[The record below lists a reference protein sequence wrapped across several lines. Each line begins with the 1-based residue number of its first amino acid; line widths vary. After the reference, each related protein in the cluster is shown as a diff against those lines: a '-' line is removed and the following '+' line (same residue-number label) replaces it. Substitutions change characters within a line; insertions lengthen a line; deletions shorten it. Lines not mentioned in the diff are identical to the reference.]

1 MAINESI
8 IISVRQ
14 DGALQVQRD
23 LSNIGVAA
31 DRSRQQVNALT
42 RALGLIASTLGARQL
57 ITMSDAFQNLENRIK
72 ATLLP
77 GENAANVFQDLLDV
91 ANRSRSDLEATGKMY
106 TRLALQA
113 DRLGLT
119 HDDLIRVVDIL
130 NKTLVVSG
138 ATTVEAKNS
147 MLQFSQALGAGRLNG
162 DELRS
167 VLENNAVLAKALQ
180 TEFGAAGKELVQM
193 GADGL
198 LSMDRVL
205 KVVNNLGAEMD
216 RLFGIMP
223 MTIGQSF
230 TVLRNNTIAFIG
242 EANQA
247 TGAAQLLS
255 QTILFLANNV
265 NILVPAVVALGAAFL
280 AVQAYQIVAG
290 FVQMI
295 VTIGQLTVSIAGLT
309 AVMLANPLFLGAAA
323 VIGAVATL
331 ITLFDGWGPVMDAA
345 ALAAQTLAGAVEWL
359 LDALGLLPA
368 AASAA
373 EGAVSGLNKAAGGS
387 ATNFRSASQAASE
400 LAKNVEKITP
410 GARTAQQALN
420 NLKVKSQDTSNNM
433 KNDFKGVGDNIGREV
448 QRGVQ
453 TAMSALNQL
462 QSAMSSF
469 ASSATAA
476 ASQVVAAMNQ
486 ITAAA
491 QRAAAAASSASSGG
505 GGGGGGG
512 GGSSGSGGGRGGG
525 GGGSSIGLG
534 QITGPIR
541 VDFDPYEPGTSW
553 NNYMGWRRQNPEG
566 YRQVLISYLNDEL
579 GKLGLSWS
587 NELLWAAT
595 AYRQV
600 LGRFLGGDN
609 SIINAVTDSSRSYA
623 QGVAQ
628 VIKNAQ
634 KKGHLPGFANGGS
647 FMVGG
652 VGGTDSQLVQFMASP
667 NERVTIETPR
677 QQRER
682 EREGGGRGDTN
693 IQIQM
698 TVVTKDAESFRR
710 SQSQLATELQSRLMA
725 VQYRM
730 GV

>member
-23 LSNIGVAA
+23 VSNIGVAA
-31 DRSRQQVNALT
+31 DRSRQQTDALT

-77 GENAANVFQDLLDV
+77 GENAANVFRDLLDV

-119 HDDLIRVVDIL
+119 HDDLTRTVDIL

-180 TEFGAAGKELVQM
+180 IEFGAAGKELVQM

-205 KVVNNLGAEMD
+205 KVINGLGAEMD
-216 RLFGIMP
+216 RVFSVMP

-230 TVLRNNTIAFIG
+230 AVLRNNTIAFIG

-247 TGAAQLLS
+247 TGAAQMLS

-265 NILVPAVVALGAAFL
+265 NILIPAVVALGVAFL

-290 FVQMI
+290 FLQMI
-295 VTIGQLTVSIAGLT
+295 VTIGQLTVSIVGLT
-309 AVMLANPLFLGAAA
+309 AAMLANPLFLGAAA
-323 VIGAVATL
+323 IIGAVATL

-345 ALAAQTLAGAVEWL
+345 ALAAQTLAGAVAWL
-359 LDALGLLPA
+359 LDVLGLLPG
-368 AASAA
+368 AASAS
-373 EGAVSGLNKAAGGS
+373 EGAVSGLSKAAGGS
-387 ATNFRSASQAASE
+387 SANFRSASQAASE
-400 LAKNVEKITP
+400 LVKNVEKITP
-410 GARTAQQALN
+410 GARSAQGALD

-448 QRGVQ
+448 QRGAQ

-491 QRAAAAASSASSGG
+491 QRAASAASSASSGG

-534 QITGPIR
+534 QTPGPIN
-541 VDFDPYEPGTSW
+541 VDFNPYEPGTSW
-553 NNYMGWRRQNPEG
+553 NNYMGWRLQNPEG
-566 YRQVLISYLNDEL
+566 YRQVLASYLNEEL

-587 NELLWAAT
+587 NEFLWAAT

-609 SIINAVTDSSRSYA
+609 SIVSAVTDSSRSYA

-647 FMVGG
+647 FQVGG
-652 VGGTDSQLVQFMASP
+652 IGGTDSQLVQFMASP

-682 EREGGGRGDTN
+682 EGGGRGDTN

-698 TVVTKDAESFRR
+698 TVVAKDAESFRR
-710 SQSQLATELQSRLMA
+710 SQSQLTTELQGRLMA

>member
-31 DRSRQQVNALT
+31 DRSRQQIDALT

-77 GENAANVFQDLLDV
+77 GENAANVFRDLLDV

-147 MLQFSQALGAGRLNG
+147 MMQFSQALGAGRLNG

-180 TEFGAAGKELVQM
+180 VEFGAAGKELVQM

-205 KVVNNLGAEMD
+205 KVINNLGAEMD
-216 RLFGIMP
+216 RVFSTMP

-280 AVQAYQIVAG
+280 AVQTYQIVAG

-345 ALAAQTLAGAVEWL
+345 ALAAQTLAGAVAWL
-359 LDALGLLPA
+359 LDVLGLLPS
-368 AASAA
+368 AASAS
-373 EGAVSGLNKAAGGS
+373 ESAVSGLSKAAGGS
-387 ATNFRSASQAASE
+387 ATNFRSASQAATE

-420 NLKVKSQDTSNNM
+420 NLKVKSQDTSNTM

-512 GGSSGSGGGRGGG
+512 GSSGSGGGSGGG

-534 QITGPIR
+534 QITSPIK

-553 NNYMGWRRQNPEG
+553 NNYMGWRRQNPDG

-587 NELLWAAT
+587 NDLLWAAT

-710 SQSQLATELQSRLMA
+710 SQSQLTAELQGRLMA
-725 VQYRM
+725 IQYRM

>member
-31 DRSRQQVNALT
+31 DRSRQQIDALT

-77 GENAANVFQDLLDV
+77 GENAANVFRDLLDV

-147 MLQFSQALGAGRLNG
+147 MMQFSQALGAGRLNG

-180 TEFGAAGKELVQM
+180 VEFGAAGKELVQM

-205 KVVNNLGAEMD
+205 KVINNLGAEMD
-216 RLFGIMP
+216 RVFSTMP

-280 AVQAYQIVAG
+280 AVQTYQIVAG

-295 VTIGQLTVSIAGLT
+295 VTVGQLTVSIAGLT
-309 AVMLANPLFLGAAA
+309 AAMLANPLFLGAAA
-323 VIGAVATL
+323 IIGAVATL
-331 ITLFDGWGPVMDAA
+331 ITLFDGWGLVMDAA
-345 ALAAQTLAGAVEWL
+345 TLAAQTLAGAVEWL

-368 AASAA
+368 AASAS
-373 EGAVSGLNKAAGGS
+373 ESAVSGLSKAAGGS
-387 ATNFRSASQAASE
+387 TTNFRSASQAATE

-420 NLKVKSQDTSNNM
+420 NLKVKSQDASSTM

-693 IQIQM
+693 VQIQM

-710 SQSQLATELQSRLMA
+710 SQSQLITELQGRLMA

>member
-31 DRSRQQVNALT
+31 DRSRQQIDALT

-77 GENAANVFQDLLDV
+77 GENAANVFRDLLDV

-147 MLQFSQALGAGRLNG
+147 MMQFSQALGAGRLNG

-180 TEFGAAGKELVQM
+180 VEFGAAGKELVQM

-205 KVVNNLGAEMD
+205 KVINNLGAEMD
-216 RLFGIMP
+216 RVFSTMP

-280 AVQAYQIVAG
+280 AVQTYQIVAG

-295 VTIGQLTVSIAGLT
+295 VTVGQLTVSIAGLT
-309 AVMLANPLFLGAAA
+309 AAMLANPLFLGAAA
-323 VIGAVATL
+323 IIGAVATL

-359 LDALGLLPA
+359 LDALGLLPS
-368 AASAA
+368 AASAS
-373 EGAVSGLNKAAGGS
+373 ESAVSGLSKAAGGS
-387 ATNFRSASQAASE
+387 TTNFRSASQAATE

-420 NLKVKSQDTSNNM
+420 NLKVKSQDASSTM

-693 IQIQM
+693 VQIQM

-710 SQSQLATELQSRLMA
+710 SQSQLITELQGRLMA

>member
-77 GENAANVFQDLLDV
+77 GENAANVFRDLLDV

-147 MLQFSQALGAGRLNG
+147 MMQFSQALGAGRLNG

-180 TEFGAAGKELVQM
+180 VEFGAAGKELVQM

-205 KVVNNLGAEMD
+205 KVINNLGAEMD
-216 RLFGIMP
+216 RVFSTMP

-359 LDALGLLPA
+359 LDALGLLPS
-368 AASAA
+368 AASAS
-373 EGAVSGLNKAAGGS
+373 ESAVSGLSKAAGGS
-387 ATNFRSASQAASE
+387 TTNFRSASQAATE

-420 NLKVKSQDTSNNM
+420 NLKVKSQDASSTM

-693 IQIQM
+693 VQIQM

-710 SQSQLATELQSRLMA
+710 SQSQLITELQGRLMA

>member
-31 DRSRQQVNALT
+31 DRSRQQIDALT

-77 GENAANVFQDLLDV
+77 GENAANVFRDLLDV

-147 MLQFSQALGAGRLNG
+147 MMQFSQALGAGRLNG

-180 TEFGAAGKELVQM
+180 VEFGAAGKELVQM

-205 KVVNNLGAEMD
+205 KVINNLGAEMD
-216 RLFGIMP
+216 RVFSTMP

-295 VTIGQLTVSIAGLT
+295 VTVGQLTVSIAGLT
-309 AVMLANPLFLGAAA
+309 AAMLANPLFLGAAA

-345 ALAAQTLAGAVEWL
+345 ALAAQTLAGAVAWL
-359 LDALGLLPA
+359 LDVLGLLPS
-368 AASAA
+368 AASAS
-373 EGAVSGLNKAAGGS
+373 ESAVSGLSKAAGGS
-387 ATNFRSASQAASE
+387 ATNFRSASQAATE

-420 NLKVKSQDTSNNM
+420 NLKVKSQDTSNTM
-433 KNDFKGVGDNIGREV
+433 KNDFRGVGDNIGREV

-609 SIINAVTDSSRSYA
+609 SIINAVSDSSRSYA

-647 FMVGG
+647 FQVGG
-652 VGGTDSQLVQFMASP
+652 IGGTDSQLVQFMASP

>member
-180 TEFGAAGKELVQM
+180 VEFGAAGKELVQM

-205 KVVNNLGAEMD
+205 KVINNLGAEMD
-216 RLFGIMP
+216 RVFSTMP

-295 VTIGQLTVSIAGLT
+295 VTVGQLTVSIAGLT
-309 AVMLANPLFLGAAA
+309 AAMLANPLFLGAAA

-345 ALAAQTLAGAVEWL
+345 ALAAQTLAGAVAWL
-359 LDALGLLPA
+359 LDVLGLLPS
-368 AASAA
+368 AASAS
-373 EGAVSGLNKAAGGS
+373 ESAVSGLSKAAGGS
-387 ATNFRSASQAASE
+387 ATNFRSASQAATE

-420 NLKVKSQDTSNNM
+420 NLKVKSQDTSNTM
-433 KNDFKGVGDNIGREV
+433 KNDFRGVGDNIGREV